1 VRRGAAAALAA
12 CALAAAGCGGGGAGG
27 GGDDGGGAAA
37 RAEQAARRAQAAR
50 QAYVARADAVCRHGN
65 ARLAPYAR
73 KLDKLEKAENPRRL
87 LARAPALLRAAV
99 RVSRRSVAALA
110 RLHPPAR
117 DAARIRRWLKGL
129 RRQNRLAKQT
139 AAAVV
144 RGDRERLQRLAV
156 QTRRL
161 NARNAAFARAYG
173 LKACGRG
180 PV

>member
-1 VRRGAAAALAA
+1 MRRGAAAALAA
-12 CALAAAGCGGGGAGG
+12 CALAAAGCGGGG
-27 GGDDGGGAAA
+27 GGDDGGAAA
-37 RAEQAARRAQAAR
+37 RRAEQAARRAQAAR
-50 QAYVARADAVCRHGN
+50 QAYVARADAICRHGN

-73 KLDKLEKAENPRRL
+73 RLNRLEKAQSPRRL

-110 RLHPPAR
+110 RVHPPAR

-129 RRQNRLAKQT
+129 RRQDRLATQT

-144 RGDRERLQRLAV
+144 RGDRARLQALARR
-156 QTRRL
+156 TRGL
-161 NARNAAFARAYG
+161 NARNAAFAREYG
-173 LKACGRG
+173 LKACGRA